1 MVDIQNRN
9 CFVRNNFWNKIK
21 KKYLNNACMACIH
34 WTTKYKYVRRKRF
47 DDPYC
52 ELLTLLWLN
61 SIRMPTIEKN
71 R

>member
-9 CFVRNNFWNKIK
+9 CFVKNNFWNKIK
-21 KKYLNNACMACIH
+21 KKYLNTACIY
-34 WTTKYKYVRRKRF
+34 TALYKYRYVRRKRF

-61 SIRMPTIEKN
+61 SIRMPTVEKN